1 MSQTETLPLEF
12 IEATQA
18 FNRNISLR
26 AFTKDEIML
35 KRVIEPSYN
44 LNLIPD
50 SLVELYAA
58 EIVEWMFLNV
68 FKRGLEI

>member
-12 IEATQA
+12 LEATQA
-18 FNRNISLR
+18 FMRNISLR
-26 AFTKDEIML
+26 SFTKDEIMF

-50 SLVELYAA
+50 SLVALYAV
-58 EIVEWMFLNV
+58 EIVDWMLLNW